1 MGTLDGTV
9 ALIAGGAGD
18 VGEGIVAAFLQE
30 GATVVVP
37 SRSEEKLARLRKDR
51 SADADDRL
59 VTRVARVGEQEDA
72 ERLRDELQGRF
83 GRIDAVVASL
93 GGWWQGAPL
102 VDVPLETW
110 QRVLA
115 DNLTAHF
122 VAARTFLP
130 AVAARGGSYTFI
142 AGPAGEQPAPFAG
155 PVSVAVAGQLMLK
168 RVLVEEGH
176 HAARAARITELII
189 GNVIT
194 RANATVR
201 GSDGFTADEV
211 GVVAARLAS
220 DAGTPFAGET
230 FHLPDRTAL
239 AAALERLARP

>member
-1 MGTLDGTV
+1 MRRLDGTV

-18 VGEGIVAAFLQE
+18 VGEGIVAAFLRA

-37 SRSEEKLARLRKDR
+37 SRSEEKLARLRADR
-51 SADADDRL
+51 GADTDDRL

-72 ERLRDELQGRF
+72 DRLRDEIQGRF
-83 GRIDAVVASL
+83 GRLDAVVASL

-110 QRVLA
+110 QRVLS

-130 AVAARGGSYTFI
+130 VVAARGGSYTFI
-142 AGPAGEQPAPFAG
+142 AGPAGEQPVPFAG

-168 RVLVEEGH
+168 RVLVEEGRH
-176 HAARAARITELII
+176 TGSAARINEPII

-194 RANATVR
+194 RANAAVR
-201 GSDGFTADEV
+201 GADGFTAAEV
-211 GVVAARLAS
+211 GAVAAQLAS
-220 DAGTPFAGET
+220 TAGAPFAGET
-230 FHLPDRTAL
+230 LHLPDRA
-239 AAALERLARP
+239 AVSAALERLAHP